1 MNYRISSEEVFLKRL
16 GEYVA
21 LETPSADAKQI
32 DKINR
37 MMEEDFRNAV
47 TGGDLSISREE
58 TAGGDILIARIPAE
72 KKPHQ
77 VLLLGHRDTVF
88 PMGTYEKN
96 PYREEVLETADKGA
110 GSQSEPVIILR
121 GTGVLDMKAGDL
133 FAVEI
138 FRHFSGRLPEDWGIV
153 GVFNGDEEIGSHLSE
168 ETIRRFAKESDFCLC
183 LEPSIPGHCTIGRK
197 GLAGYELTVT
207 GIPAHSGTNYLA
219 GASAIQALSRAISEI
234 YSLRNDDQFLSI
246 NIGAI
251 RAEGKANIV
260 CPKAWATGEARC
272 FDPELLRE
280 TLRKIETICEMNPVP
295 NTKISL
301 KIRGIRP
308 PMVQSEEGKH
318 LFDLAREKAAAHGL
332 SLEGRIHGGG
342 SDGSFVSDEGIP
354 VLDGMGAE
362 GENAHTFDEYVVK
375 SSIIDRL
382 KTCIDI
388 IEAEVKRG

>member
-1 MNYRISSEEVFLKRL
+1 MNYRISSEEEFLKRL
-16 GEYVA
+16 GEYVS
-21 LETPSADAKQI
+21 LETPSADAEQI
-32 DKINR
+32 DRINE
-37 MMEEDFRNAV
+37 MMEEDFRSAV
-47 TGGDLSISREE
+47 PDGDISISRER
-58 TAGGDILIARIPAE
+58 TVGGDILIVKMPAE
-72 KKPHQ
+72 KKAHQ

-88 PMGTYEKN
+88 PMGTCEQN
-96 PYREEVLETADKGA
+96 PYREEILNEATV
-110 GSQSEPVIILR
+110 LR
-121 GTGVLDMKAGDL
+121 GPGVLDMKTGDL

-138 FRHFSGRLPEDWGIV
+138 FRHFSGNLPENWDIV

-168 ETIRRFAKESDFCLC
+168 ETIRRYAKESDFCLC

-197 GLAGYELTVT
+197 GLAGYELTVA

-219 GASAIQALSRAISEI
+219 GASAIQALSWAITQV
-234 YSLRNDDQFLSI
+234 YQLRDDENFVSV

-251 RAEGKANIV
+251 QAEGKANII
-260 CPKAWATGEARC
+260 CPKAWATGEVRA
-272 FDPELLRE
+272 FDPVMLRE
-280 TLRKIETICEMNPVP
+280 ALDKILSICEQNPVP

-308 PMVQSEEGKH
+308 PMVQSEEGKR
-318 LFDLAREKAAAHGL
+318 LFDLAKGKAAMHGL

-362 GENAHTFDEYVVK
+362 GENAHTFSEYVVK
-375 SSIIDRL
+375 STIVDRL

>member
-1 MNYRISSEEVFLKRL
+1 MKYRISSEEDFLKRL
-16 GEYVA
+16 GEYVS

-32 DKINR
+32 DRINR

-47 TGGDLSISREE
+47 PGGDLSISREG
-58 TAGGDILIARIPAE
+58 TTGGDILIARMPAE

-77 VLLLGHRDTVF
+77 ILLLGHRDTVF

-96 PYREEVLETADKGA
+96 PYREEAEV
-110 GSQSEPVIILR
+110 LR
-121 GTGVLDMKAGDL
+121 GPGVLDMKTGDL

-138 FRHFSGRLPEDWGIV
+138 FRHFSGRMPEDWGIV
-153 GVFNGDEEIGSHLSE
+153 GVFNGDEETGSHLSE
-168 ETIRRFAKESDFCLC
+168 ETIRQIAKESDFCLC

-207 GIPAHSGTNYLA
+207 GIAAHSGTNYQA

-234 YSLRNDDQFLSI
+234 YALRDDEKSLSI

-260 CPKAWATGEARC
+260 CPWAWATGEARC
-272 FDPELLRE
+272 FDPVLLQE
-280 TLRKIETICEMNPVP
+280 TLKKIESICEENPVL
-295 NTKISL
+295 NTKIAL

-308 PMVQSEEGKH
+308 PMVQSEEGRR
-318 LFDLAREKAAAHGL
+318 LFDLAKEKAAEHGL

-375 SSIIDRL
+375 SSIMNRL

-388 IEAEVKRG
+388 IEAEVERE